1 MIALSIAKIAEILDG
16 TAHQVDVSVIVNDLV
31 TDSRQAVAG
40 AMFIAIRGESVDGH
54 DFAASAINNGASVV
68 LAGRELDVPCI
79 VVSDPV
85 LALGALA
92 RWVRE
97 TKLSCKVIAITGS
110 SGKTS
115 TKDLLAQ
122 VLVTA
127 GSTVAAV
134 GSFNTEV
141 GVPLTILRADEA
153 TQFLVLEMGMRGAG
167 HLTYLTEIA
176 APDIAAI
183 INIGSAHVGVV
194 GTQEMVARAKG
205 EIIATLPS
213 NGIAILNRDDA
224 MVMEQAAR
232 TVARVVTCGE
242 SVGSDI
248 RATDVRLD
256 DQARPS
262 FTLVIEDLSVPVVL
276 RYHGRHFVSNALIAA
291 GIAYSLGVNIE
302 TIAMA
307 LRAATPAS
315 KWRMEVHQLPRG
327 ITLINDAYNANPES
341 VSAAIDTLAA
351 MAAGRRTWIV
361 LGEMRELGVRSEAE
375 HTTIGAYA
383 AKNGIDQLMCIGEGA
398 RPALLGVSEGAAT
411 NTTWFADS
419 SGAISAL
426 ESGLAPGDVVL
437 IKASRSIGLDVVA
450 SALMQ
455 LGAA

>member
-1 MIALSIAKIAEILDG
+1 MIAMSVAEIAEILGG
-16 TAHQVDVSVIVNDLV
+16 TVHRVDTTVIVNYLV
-31 TDSRQAVAG
+31 TDSRQAVPG
-40 AMFIAIRGESVDGH
+40 AMFVAIRGENLDGH
-54 DFAASAINNGASVV
+54 DFAASAIGNGASVV

-79 VVSDPV
+79 VVADPV

-97 TKLSCKVIAITGS
+97 HKLSCKVIAITGS

-122 VLVTA
+122 VLTAA

-153 TQFLVLEMGMRGAG
+153 TQFLVLEMGMRGSG
-167 HLTYLTEIA
+167 HLTYLTDISS
-176 APDIAAI
+176 PDIAAI
-183 INIGSAHVGVV
+183 VNIGSAHVGVV

-205 EIIATLPS
+205 EIIAALPRD
-213 NGIAILNRDDA
+213 GIAVLNFDDA
-224 MVMEQAAR
+224 MVMEQADR

-242 SVGSDI
+242 AVGSDI

-256 DQARPS
+256 DQARPA
-262 FTLVIEDLSVPVVL
+262 FTLVIEDLSVPVTL
-276 RYHGRHFVSNALIAA
+276 LYHGRHFVSNALVAA
-291 GIAYSLGVNIE
+291 GIAFSLGVNIE

-341 VSAAIDTLAA
+341 VRAAIDTLVA

-361 LGEMRELGVRSEAE
+361 LGEMRELGANSEAE
-375 HTTIGAYA
+375 HTNIGIYA
-383 AKNGIDQLMCIGEGA
+383 AENGIDELMCIGEGA
-398 RPALLGVSEGAAT
+398 RPAVLGAGEVSAIN
-411 NTTWFADS
+411 NTWVADS
-419 SGAISAL
+419 SSAISAL
-426 ESGLAPGDVVL
+426 ESRLVPGDVVL
-437 IKASRSIGLDVVA
+437 IKASRGVGLDVVA